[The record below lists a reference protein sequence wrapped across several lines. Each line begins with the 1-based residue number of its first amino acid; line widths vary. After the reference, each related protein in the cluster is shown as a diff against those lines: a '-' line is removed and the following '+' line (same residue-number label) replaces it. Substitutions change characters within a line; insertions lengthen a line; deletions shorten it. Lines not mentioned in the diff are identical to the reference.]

1 MSLDFL
7 KETEEFKR
15 LLRAINQGEIGLKVT
30 GLVET
35 SKPFFLSTLA
45 LESKKRIVFIKPS
58 SLPLSEI
65 EEQCRFYL
73 SQFSSDLSLSSL
85 PALSANP
92 YLEIFP
98 SLDSISSRMR
108 FFYDLIHNSPAL
120 IVTHI
125 FGLLKP
131 FPNPQNLKRLFL
143 SLGTGEAYGRDQ
155 ILDILDEYGYTRE
168 DLINSHGEY
177 AWRGGIV
184 DVFSPWQPLPYRI
197 EFSGD
202 EISSIREFDPS
213 YQRSVSKIE
222 RVLLPSLREFPSSSQ
237 FLQEWEEKIRGREE
251 IRHLK
256 DTEEKV
262 GRVKSGDF
270 FPSFFYL
277 SLLNKEHFV
286 PFNHYLKNSLF
297 IIDDINAVE
306 KEWKETTKDLKEQYR
321 ELKNSGNFCLSPEE
335 TYAPTLWELIKNE
348 AIHWHELAPK
358 RGRKTFSFSFQSVP
372 EFKNKIPFFLRY
384 MKKLQKER
392 ERCFIYFSS
401 PAVRKK
407 MVSLLSQSEIIHHES
422 STPFVFPEDGSV
434 VLLVGNLHHGFSYP
448 QEKIAFF
455 SEKDIFTEE
464 KVIVS
469 RLPTKPFISDFRDL
483 KGGDYV
489 VHADY
494 GIGVFMGLIKM
505 EIERKNRE
513 FIEIVYKDEDK
524 LFVPVEDLNLVQKYS
539 KVGSSLPLLN
549 KLGSPSWERTKDR
562 TKRAIEKMA
571 KELLHLYAQRKA
583 MKGYSFSLGGDWQ
596 SEFERTFEYEET
608 EDQLRAIKEIMSD
621 METEFPMD
629 RLLCGDVGYGKT
641 EVAMRGSFKAVM
653 DGKQVAVLC
662 PTTVLASQHL
672 NTLRNRMVLFPVRI
686 ESLTRLQTKGQ
697 QKRIVED
704 LKKGLI
710 DIVIGTHRL
719 LSKDVQFRDLG
730 LLIIDE
736 EQRFGVSHKEK
747 IKKMKTDIDVL
758 TLSAT
763 PIPRTLNLSLASL
776 RDMSLI
782 ETPPKDRLAIHT
794 VVTPFSPRLIA
805 SAVKTELARRGQVY
819 FIHNRIEDIDKVAKM
834 IEKFVPQARVAVVH
848 GKMPS
853 ATLEKKMI
861 DFINQKFNV
870 LVSTTII
877 ENGIDIPLVNT
888 LIVERADLFGLA
900 QLYQLRGRV
909 GRSSRQAVAYFL
921 VPPFTEITNLAKE
934 RLKALQEFTEL
945 GSGFRLAAKDLE
957 IRGAGNFLGSE
968 QHGYMEA
975 VGFDYYMHLLE
986 KTIKGLKGETREV
999 VKSEINLKVDI
1010 RIPED
1015 YLPQINLRLNLY
1027 KRISSVESL
1036 SEIEKIR
1043 EEIED
1048 RYGLLPSS
1056 VEKLLR
1062 YGVIK
1067 YLAQKI
1073 KINAIDRIGK
1083 KIIFKIFPT
1092 SSADIAR
1099 LTKLME
1105 RYSGTITP
1113 QGVMS
1118 LSILARKE
1126 IEIMD
1131 ETISILKEL
1140 SLYNI
1145 IN

>member
-1 MSLDFL
+1 LR
-7 KETEEFKR
+7 EQYAEFK
-15 LLRAINQGEIGLKVT
+15 
-30 GLVET
+30 
-35 SKPFFLSTLA
+35 
-45 LESKKRIVFIKPS
+45 
-58 SLPLSEI
+58 
-65 EEQCRFYL
+65 
-73 SQFSSDLSLSSL
+73 
-85 PALSANP
+85 
-92 YLEIFP
+92 
-98 SLDSISSRMR
+98 DS
-108 FFYDLIHNSPAL
+108 
-120 IVTHI
+120 
-125 FGLLKP
+125 GK
-131 FPNPQNLKRLFL
+131 
-143 SLGTGEAYGRDQ
+143 
-155 ILDILDEYGYTRE
+155 
-168 DLINSHGEY
+168 
-177 AWRGGIV
+177 
-184 DVFSPWQPLPYRI
+184 
-197 EFSGD
+197 
-202 EISSIREFDPS
+202 
-213 YQRSVSKIE
+213 
-222 RVLLPSLREFPSSSQ
+222 
-237 FLQEWEEKIRGREE
+237 
-251 IRHLK
+251 
-256 DTEEKV
+256 
-262 GRVKSGDF
+262 
-270 FPSFFYL
+270 
-277 SLLNKEHFV
+277 
-286 PFNHYLKNSLF
+286 
-297 IIDDINAVE
+297 
-306 KEWKETTKDLKEQYR
+306 
-321 ELKNSGNFCLSPEE
+321 FCLSPEE
-335 TYAPTLWELIKNE
+335 IYPPFLWEQIKKE
-348 AIHWHELAPK
+348 AIHWQELAPK
-358 RGRKTFSFSFQSVP
+358 RGKKTFAFSFQSVP
-372 EFKNKIPFFLRY
+372 KFKNKIPFFLQY

-407 MVSLLSQSEIIHHES
+407 LASLLSQSDIMHLES
-422 STPFVFPEDGSV
+422 STSSVLPEDGAI
-434 VLLVGNLHHGFSYP
+434 VLLVGSLHHGFSYP
-448 QEKIAFF
+448 QEKISFF

-469 RLPTKPFISDFRDL
+469 RLPAKPFVSHFQDL

-494 GIGVFMGLIKM
+494 GIGLFMGLMKM
-505 EIERKNRE
+505 EIERKSQE
-513 FIEIVYKDEDK
+513 FIKIIYKDEDK
-524 LFVPVEDLNLVQKYS
+524 LFVPVEDLYLVQKYS
-539 KVGSSLPLLN
+539 RVGSNVPVLS
-549 KLGSPSWERTKDR
+549 KLGSPSWERTKAR
-562 TKRAIEKMA
+562 TKKAIEKMA

-583 MKGYSFSLGGDWQ
+583 LKGFGFSFRGDWQ

-608 EDQLRAIKEIMSD
+608 DDQLRVIKEIMSD
-621 METEFPMD
+621 METEIPMD

-641 EVAMRGSFKAVM
+641 EVAMRASFKAMM

-672 NTLRNRMVLFPVRI
+672 KTFRNRMVLFPIRA
-686 ESLTRLQTKGQ
+686 EGLTRLQTKGQ
-697 QKRIVED
+697 QKKIVED

-710 DIVIGTHRL
+710 DVVIGTHRL

-747 IKKMKTDIDVL
+747 IKKMKADIDVL
-758 TLSAT
+758 ALSAT
-763 PIPRTLNLSLASL
+763 PIPRTLNLSLTSL

-819 FIHNRIEDIDKVAKM
+819 FIHNRIEDIDKIGRM
-834 IEKFVPQARVAVVH
+834 IEKFVPQARVVVIH
-848 GKMPS
+848 GKMSSPM
-853 ATLEKKMI
+853 LEKRMI

-921 VPPFTEITNLAKE
+921 VPPFTELTNLAKE

-975 VGFDYYMHLLE
+975 VGFDYYMHLLD
-986 KTIKGLKGETREV
+986 KTIKELKGEAREE
-999 VKSEINLKVDI
+999 VKSKINLKVDI

-1027 KRISSVESL
+1027 KRISSVEDL
-1036 SEIEKIR
+1036 SEIEKIKQ
-1043 EEIED
+1043 EIED
-1048 RYGLLPSS
+1048 RYGPLPSS
-1056 VEKLLR
+1056 VANLLR
-1062 YGVIK
+1062 YGIVK
-1067 YLAQKI
+1067 HLAQKT
-1073 KINAIDRIGK
+1073 KITAIDRMGK
-1083 KIIFKIFPT
+1083 RIIFKFFP
-1092 SSADIAR
+1092 SLSVDLAR
-1099 LTKLME
+1099 LAKLIE

-1118 LSILARKE
+1118 LSIPARKE

-1131 ETISILKEL
+1131 ETITILKEL